1 MMKNDV
7 SPEGQAER
15 EELGV
20 EGGGGVEENG
30 CFREDRPRRRILKK
44 NGKFSQFVLILLTP
58 DSSLSIFCVYDFR
71 SIVLI
76 SCKISFSS
84 IFLCFNTQKKLLKCR
99 KMALLIDSFGKH
111 LYISYIFLQNEMALD
126 DLQPSSPIPSNSNKP
141 RLEYMD
147 LTEATTVNN
156 ETQHVVQS
164 ADYAPLHP
172 STRSWEVEKQHVTVE
187 KIIGKGAFGQVAK
200 GTATGLRGRPGKTTV
215 AVKMLKC

>member
-1 MMKNDV
+1 M
-7 SPEGQAER
+7 
-15 EELGV
+15 
-20 EGGGGVEENG
+20 
-30 CFREDRPRRRILKK
+30 
-44 NGKFSQFVLILLTP
+44 
-58 DSSLSIFCVYDFR
+58 
-71 SIVLI
+71 
-76 SCKISFSS
+76 
-84 IFLCFNTQKKLLKCR
+84 
-99 KMALLIDSFGKH
+99 
-111 LYISYIFLQNEMALD
+111 YISYIFLQNELALD

-147 LTEATTVNN
+147 QTEATTVND

-172 STRSWEVEKQHVTVE
+172 STRSWEVEKQQVTVE